1 VSVEEHEQVTRLRIA
16 TRGSALARWQA
27 DHVAVL
33 LHKADPAVEAEVVVV
48 ETSGDR
54 RLDAPIWELGGKGVF
69 VKEVQAAVLDGRADL
84 AVHSAK
90 DLPSATPEGLVIA
103 AVPERADV
111 RDALVGASL
120 ADLPDGAVVAT
131 GSLRRRAQIAAARPD
146 LRFQGLRGNM
156 ATRVA
161 RAGTDGVAAVVVAAA
176 ALDRLAW
183 GDRIAERLAVDVVLP
198 QVGQAALAV
207 ECRSD
212 DAHVRA
218 ALVAIEDG
226 PSRLAV
232 DAERGFLAE
241 LGGDC
246 SLPAAAYAEVAG
258 RGTDADLTVRGLV
271 ATVDGATVVRHEV
284 WGAARDGEALGRA
297 LARHLL
303 DDRGGAELLGRTSR
317 P

>member
-1 VSVEEHEQVTRLRIA
+1 VTRLRIA

-27 DHVAVL
+27 DHVAAL
-33 LHKADPAVEAEVVVV
+33 LHKADPAAEAEVVVV

-54 RLDAPIWELGGKGVF
+54 RLDVPIWELGGKGVF

-103 AVPERADV
+103 AVPERADA

-120 ADLPDGAVVAT
+120 ADLPEGAVVAT
-131 GSLRRRAQIAAARPD
+131 GSLRRRAQIAHARPD
-146 LRFQGLRGNM
+146 LRFEGLRGNM

-246 SLPAAAYAEVAG
+246 SLPAAAHAVVAG
-258 RGTDADLTVRGLV
+258 PGADAGLTLRGLV

-284 WGAARDGEALGRA
+284 SGAARDGEALGRA

-303 DDRGGAELLGRTSR
+303 DDRGGAELLGR